1 MKEYLFIYL
10 LQLMDILCVL
20 TVFALLIGIIG
31 SIVSSVILSDRF
43 SDDEAI
49 NNARLT
55 FKISISLLI
64 AGLLMLFI
72 PTKET
77 LLLMTGTYV
86 TKKTITNERV
96 EKINKIIDLKLD
108 ELLKEEQWPKNKN
121 FTI

>member
-108 ELLKEEQWPKNKN
+108 ELVKEEQWPKNKN
-121 FTI
+121 YTA

>member
-108 ELLKEEQWPKNKN
+108 ELVKEEQWPKNKN
-121 FTI
+121 Y

>member
-10 LQLMDILCVL
+10 LQLTDILCVL
-20 TVFALLIGIIG
+20 NVFALLIGIMG
-31 SIVSSVILSDRF
+31 SIVSFVILSDRF
-43 SDDEAI
+43 SDEEAI
-49 NNARLT
+49 NNARLAS
-55 FKISISLLI
+55 KIFISLLVI
-64 AGLLMLFI
+64 GVLMLFI